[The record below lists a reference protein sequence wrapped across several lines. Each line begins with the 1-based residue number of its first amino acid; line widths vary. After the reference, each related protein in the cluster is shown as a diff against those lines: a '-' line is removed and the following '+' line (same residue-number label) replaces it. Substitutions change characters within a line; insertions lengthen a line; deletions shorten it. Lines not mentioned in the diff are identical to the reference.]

1 MKQNFRQ
8 SVFLF
13 LALGI
18 FHTAIAQTYS
28 ITSNTNWSATGAPS
42 PCNNCIF
49 NITTG
54 VTLTLD
60 QSWVTCYNCTFNG
73 GVLVD
78 NAPFTWQGATIKV
91 DSVAF
96 NSSGA
101 SLQTGPSGGATF
113 TNGKLGFNA
122 ATTCQACMFTNETIH
137 INTPSN
143 TDQVTLQAS
152 GGYNT
157 STLTNSTVTV
167 DKGIL
172 YENIS
177 TTLTN
182 TPVTVNNSA
191 SVKSDN
197 GTVTLSNSNMFLN
210 GNATFSTTAAFVLNN
225 NSEVIVGDG
234 TLASQAFFSDN
245 SGTNLV
251 MQDNSMI
258 KISNYNNTYQ
268 NWGTYTYIP
277 ASGPSKSYTTTFNSF
292 NCSAP
297 AYPNSCVA
305 NYVYGCATLNSAGAL
320 ACTTLAL
327 AGLDL
332 TAVLASPNTVT
343 LSWPDGNNSNAD
355 HFQVE
360 RSTNGLDWTTIGT
373 IAANRYST
381 GEYHFDDPGAQAGT
395 DYYRL
400 QMIDKD
406 GGAIYSKIS
415 TVMINHIPGAVSI
428 YPNPATG
435 HTFFI
440 RTASADPVL
449 VNIFSLSGQLLF
461 RTSLKG
467 QMVYPI
473 KLPVSVTSGNYV
485 VVQVIS
491 NERTQAFNL
500 LNQ

>member
-1 MKQNFRQ
+1 MKQNFIQ

-18 FHTAIAQTYS
+18 FHTARTQTYTIS
-28 ITSNTNWSATGAPS
+28 GNKNWSATGAPS
-42 PCNNCIF
+42 YCSGCTF
-49 NITTG
+49 NISTG

-73 GVLVD
+73 GIIVD
-78 NAPFTWQGATIKV
+78 NAPFTWQGATIKA
-91 DSVAF
+91 DSVAI
-96 NSSGA
+96 NSSSA
-101 SLQTGPSGGATF
+101 SFQIGPSGGATF
-113 TNGKLGFNA
+113 TNGKLAFNA

-137 INTPSN
+137 INTLSN

-152 GGYNT
+152 SGYNT
-157 STLTNSTVTV
+157 SALTNTTVTV

-172 YENIS
+172 YENIATS
-177 TTLTN
+177 LTN
-182 TPVTVNNSA
+182 TTLTVNNSA

-210 GNATFSTTAAFVLNN
+210 GNATFSTTAAFVLKN

-234 TLASQAFFSDN
+234 ALASHASFYDG

-258 KISNYNNTYQ
+258 RVSNANNTYQ
-268 NWGTYTYIP
+268 NWGNYTYIP
-277 ASGPSKSYTTTFNSF
+277 ASGPSKSYTTTSNGF
-292 NCSAP
+292 NCGTP
-297 AYPNSCVA
+297 AYPNSCTA

-320 ACTTLAL
+320 ACTLLAITTP
-327 AGLDL
+327 DL
-332 TAVLASPNTVT
+332 SVALTGTNAVT
-343 LSWPDGNNSNAD
+343 LSWAAGDNSTAD
-355 HFQVE
+355 HFLVE
-360 RSTNGLDWTTIGT
+360 RSLNGLDWTTIGT
-373 IAANRYST
+373 VAADRYFT
-381 GEYHFDDPGAQAGT
+381 GEYQFSDPAAEAGT

-400 QMIDKD
+400 QVIDKD
-406 GGAIYSKIS
+406 GGAIYSKVS
-415 TVMINHIPGAVSI
+415 TVSIDHVPGAISI

-440 RTASADPVL
+440 RTASADPIL
-449 VNIFSLSGQLLF
+449 VNIFNLSGQLLF

-473 KLPVSVTSGNYV
+473 ILPASVTSGNYI

-491 NERTQAFNL
+491 RDKTQAFNL